1 MIPLLRF
8 SEQTKHVVDAMSIG
22 TVIATIVQWLPPIA
36 ALISIIWGLLR
47 IYESKTL
54 QRMVRRSR
62 RRNR

>member
-1 MIPLLRF
+1 MTHL

-47 IYESKTL
+47 IYESKTV
-54 QRMVRRSR
+54 QRMVRRNK